1 MKRLLPLLPLLL
13 SACAATSPLDAA
25 GTDPPD
31 DPVDDPAGPTP
42 ELLII
47 TVPALLEGAETY
59 AAYRESTGYAVHLL
73 ATDDL
78 VAEDSTLV
86 EAIRDQIAAFATSDP
101 AGARRSVLLLGDA
114 VDGVY
119 DDPDTIPLAPGDGA
133 HGDHPYADLDGDGV
147 PDIAIGRLPFSD
159 PQPLA
164 DYLARLERF
173 EAAPHVGAAN
183 RDVRLFAGES
193 GFGEA
198 VDQAIEVVAGSIVD
212 ELSYD
217 FDLEVTYNLSSSPFY
232 LPDEAWYDE
241 FTGGYRE
248 GSLFQPYIGHT
259 LGWLPVEDLAGAKR
273 PGLLAFLSCS
283 DGAIQYPQEP
293 SLAEEVLAMPDGAL
307 AVIGA
312 TQVSQPCA
320 NAVMAREIGS
330 ALMNDRVPTA
340 GELMLT
346 TMEGVR
352 YREDELRALIA
363 GLCDAFSE
371 ETMEEMI
378 ASHLAMYLLLGDPT
392 VRLGAPPGEI
402 EFDVGL
408 ALPAGETVTVAGT
421 VWTDDG
427 RSNPMDLGE
436 IVVTLETDRATIV
449 GEILDPDGTPD
460 THVLNHA
467 TANDHVL
474 AHVSG
479 PVDDGAFEVLLEIP
493 LDAEQGDTYLKA
505 YASHAGGDAVGSVRI
520 GIGS

>member
-1 MKRLLPLLPLLL
+1 MKLILPLLALLL
-13 SACAATSPLDAA
+13 HGCTAASPLDPP

-31 DPVDDPAGPTP
+31 DPIDDPAGPLP

-47 TVPALLEGAETY
+47 AVPALFDGAEAY
-59 AAYRESTGYAVHLL
+59 ASYRESTGYAVQLIGTEELL
-73 ATDDL
+73 S
-78 VAEDSTLV
+78 EDTGLV
-86 EAIRDQIAAFATSDP
+86 EAIGDRISLFATSDP
-101 AGARRSVLLLGDA
+101 PGIHRSVLLLGDA
-114 VDGVY
+114 VDSVTG
-119 DDPDTIPLAPGDGA
+119 DPSRIPLAPGDGA
-133 HGDHPYADLDGDGV
+133 SGDHPYADLDGDGV

-173 EAAPHVGAAN
+173 ESAPHVGAAN

-198 VDQAIEVVAGSIVD
+198 VDQAIEVVAGAIVD

-217 FDLEVTYNLSSSPFY
+217 FDLEVTYNLASSPFY
-232 LPDEAWYDE
+232 LPDDAWYDE

-283 DGAIQYPQEP
+283 DGAIQFPEEP
-293 SLAEEVLAMPDGAL
+293 SLAEEVLALPDGAL

-320 NAVMAREIGS
+320 NAVLAREIGS
-330 ALMNDRVPTA
+330 ALMNERAATA
-340 GELMLT
+340 GDLMLA
-346 TMEGVR
+346 TMEGAK
-352 YREDELRALIA
+352 YRRDDLRALIE
-363 GLCDAFSE
+363 GFCDAFSE
-371 ETMEEMI
+371 ETLEEMI

-392 VRLGAPPGEI
+392 VRLGAPAGEI

-408 ALPAGETVTVAGT
+408 ALPAGETVAIVGS
-421 VWTDDG
+421 VWTDGD
-427 RSNPMDLGE
+427 RTTPMDLGE

-449 GEILDPDGTPD
+449 GDIVEPDGDPA

-467 TANDHVL
+467 TANDHAL

-479 PVDDGAFEVLLEIP
+479 PVDDGTFEVLLEIP

-505 YASHAGGDAVGSVRI
+505 YASGLGVDAVGSTRI
-520 GIGS
+520 GIGG